1 MIEPTYEDLRRFGR
15 ANEHYRRQHDH
26 GGDITAELI
35 GFYQWMRER
44 WGIEIHR
51 GGHRVPPQ
59 YWVTDPDQYLLF
71 LLKYS
76 Q

>member
-1 MIEPTYEDLRRFGR
+1 MIEPTYEDLRRFSR
-15 ANEHYRRQHDH
+15 ANEHYRRQYDH

-51 GGHRVPPQ
+51 GGHQVPPQ
-59 YWVTDPDQYLLF
+59 YWVTDRHQYLLF
-71 LLKYS
+71 LLRYS

>member
-15 ANEHYRRQHDH
+15 ANEHYRRQYDH
-26 GGDITAELI
+26 GGDFTGELI

-51 GGHRVPPQ
+51 GGHGVPPQ

>member
-1 MIEPTYEDLRRFGR
+1 MIEPTYEDLRRVSR
-15 ANEHYRRQHDH
+15 ANEDYRRQYDH
-26 GGDITAELI
+26 GGDFTGELI

-44 WGIEIHR
+44 WGIEVRR
-51 GGHRVPPQ
+51 GGHRMPPQ
-59 YWVTDPDQYLLF
+59 YRVTDPNQYLLF